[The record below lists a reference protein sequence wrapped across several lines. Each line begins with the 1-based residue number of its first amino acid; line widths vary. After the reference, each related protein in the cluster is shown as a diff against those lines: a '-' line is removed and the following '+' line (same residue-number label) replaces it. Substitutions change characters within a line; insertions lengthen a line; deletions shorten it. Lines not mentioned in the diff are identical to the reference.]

1 MALVPCPQCRADISN
16 MAVICPGCGFSFN
29 NLRYGRGSWGVL
41 RNLFLMPFYGLLY
54 WGIVTGVTHYLDGP
68 YPKAKKELYV
78 QGPGKSEILIDEKLS
93 VSENHLGK
101 IAFQLNR
108 SSNVKLE
115 LGVLGDD
122 KPLVGKPTAGEEG
135 DSLQIGGVYFKKGPP
150 VMVYLLDEE
159 SYQKLMDSQSWATVL
174 EDENFTKDKTTGFSA
189 QDQLKPGRYHFLF
202 YSASS
207 KGSSSPKSIVSLK
220 VTAEDF

>member
-1 MALVPCPQCRADISN
+1 
-16 MAVICPGCGFSFN
+16 MAVTCPGCGFSFN

-41 RNLFLMPFYGLLY
+41 RNLFLLLFSGLFT
-54 WGIVTGVTHYLDGP
+54 WIAAMGVSRYLDGP

-78 QGPGKSEILIDEKLS
+78 QGLGKSEILIDEKLS
-93 VSENHLGK
+93 VSENHLGE
-101 IAFQLNR
+101 IAFQVNR
-108 SSNVKLE
+108 PSNVKLE

-135 DSLQIGGVYFKKGPP
+135 DSLQIGGAYFKKGSP
-150 VMVYLLDEE
+150 VMVYLLDDE
-159 SYQKLMDSQSWATVL
+159 SYQKLTESLSWATVL
-174 EDENFTKDKTTGFSA
+174 EDPNFTKDKTTGFSA

-207 KGSSSPKSIVSLK
+207 KGSSSPKSIVNLK
-220 VTAEDF
+220 VAAEDL